1 MIDGCNSVEEVIHN
15 PLLLKFFMQ
24 LTKSNE
30 ALRCLHYLFR
40 VKCERIDTSFF
51 TVKNLQRT
59 YQRYKEMAQ
68 GTPQPN
74 GEEHKASVIGET
86 GSMGS
91 ARMSNV
97 STDSA
102 TAAIKIEREQAF
114 YKEMFI

>member
-1 MIDGCNSVEEVIHN
+1 MLDLVVHRLFCDYTAELDNYRVVTIQERFIKQVIDGCSSVDEVIHS

-59 YQRYKEMAQ
+59 YQRYKEMA
-68 GTPQPN
+68 
-74 GEEHKASVIGET
+74 
-86 GSMGS
+86 
-91 ARMSNV
+91 
-97 STDSA
+97 
-102 TAAIKIEREQAF
+102 
-114 YKEMFI
+114 

>member
-1 MIDGCNSVEEVIHN
+1 MVHRLFCDYTAELDNYRVVTIQERFIKQVIDGCSSVDEVIHS

-59 YQRYKEMAQ
+59 YQRYKEMA
-68 GTPQPN
+68 
-74 GEEHKASVIGET
+74 
-86 GSMGS
+86 
-91 ARMSNV
+91 
-97 STDSA
+97 
-102 TAAIKIEREQAF
+102 
-114 YKEMFI
+114 